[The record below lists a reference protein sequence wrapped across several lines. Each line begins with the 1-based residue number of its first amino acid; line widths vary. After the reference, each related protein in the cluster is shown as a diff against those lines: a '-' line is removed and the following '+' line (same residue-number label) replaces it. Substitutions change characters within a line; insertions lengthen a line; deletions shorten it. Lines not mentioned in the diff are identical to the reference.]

1 MRPFI
6 MGDGSAPTNYHE
18 LAVEW
23 NMLLMAIPKI
33 IVYFGDSEFNF
44 HSLTTFLELTPDRIH
59 KSRILEQRYNQTP
72 FTHMLFLLLEA
83 SPTPQTLFLKNVIK
97 IVRNND
103 YIFSCVKSLRIC
115 KKSEF
120 DGTYVSSFFKINSII
135 I

>member
-1 MRPFI
+1 MS
-6 MGDGSAPTNYHE
+6 DGSAPTNYHE

-59 KSRILEQRYNQTP
+59 KSRILAQRYNQTP

-83 SPTPQTLFLKNVIK
+83 SPTPQTFVYTIFEWTKKRGMLRQWIDHVI
-97 IVRNND
+97 
-103 YIFSCVKSLRIC
+103 FT
-115 KKSEF
+115 
-120 DGTYVSSFFKINSII
+120 GT
-135 I
+135 